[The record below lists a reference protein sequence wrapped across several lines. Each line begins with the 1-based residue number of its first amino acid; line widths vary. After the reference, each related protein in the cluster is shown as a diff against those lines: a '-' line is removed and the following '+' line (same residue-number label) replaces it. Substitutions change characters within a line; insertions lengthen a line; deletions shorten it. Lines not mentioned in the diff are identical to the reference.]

1 MITIS
6 DIKDFNAWDLGKPA
20 EEIWIVDGK
29 VATRSGAV
37 AMEKL
42 DHVTRILADFY
53 RAPLSMASVQP
64 ILDLAV
70 ELNPELKEKK

>member
-1 MITIS
+1 MKVVSKEDYFHTS
-6 DIKDFNAWDLGKPA
+6 YNVWDKA
-20 EEIWIVDGK
+20 RIVDR
-29 VATRSGAV
+29 VS
-37 AMEKL
+37 E
-42 DHVTRILADFY
+42 ILADFY